1 MQPGRF
7 LTSSLQDW
15 RIARILDRALLAVDP
30 EMLVTEQ
37 LKHRSLPPHHRLYL
51 LGVGK
56 ASEAMTRGAANTL
69 GRFAS
74 GLLVTKE
81 SAGPLHPRITV
92 LTAGHPIPD
101 ARSLAAGRAIL
112 RFVSA
117 LQPDDLLIC
126 LISGGG
132 SALASVPLDG
142 TSLEDVQ
149 ALTSSAL
156 ASGGTIE
163 DVNILRRQL
172 DQLKGGGL
180 AQATQAS
187 ILSLILSDVLGDRVE
202 VVASGPTVPTPTGP
216 QQARD
221 VLAKLGIEA
230 PPAMDH
236 ALEAP
241 RPVRSSSLESRV
253 DNVVIGNVLLAARG
267 AVLQAQKEGFAADL
281 LDTQIQ
287 GEAQLVGRALAGQ
300 LVEQGRDRP
309 RPFCLVAAGET
320 TVTLATQG
328 LGGRNQELA
337 LSAVEVLDGS
347 RNCMLVALATDGND
361 GPTNAAGAVV
371 TSETQARA
379 TAVGLSSQDY
389 LARHDSY
396 RFFEPLGD
404 LLMPGYTGTNVNDL
418 MLLIGL

>member
-1 MQPGRF
+1 MHSGRF
-7 LTSSLQDW
+7 LTKSLRDW
-15 RIARILDRALLAVDP
+15 RIARILDRALRAVDP
-30 EMLVTEQ
+30 EALVNEQ

-51 LGVGK
+51 LGLGK

-69 GRFAS
+69 GHFAS

-117 LQPDDLLIC
+117 LQPDDLLVC

-132 SALASVPLDG
+132 SALASVPVDG

-236 ALEAP
+236 AFQAP
-241 RPVRSSSLESRV
+241 RPVRSSSFKSRV
-253 DNVVIGNVLLAARG
+253 DNVIIGNVLLAARG

-287 GEAQLVGRALAGQ
+287 GEAQLVGRALASQ
-300 LVEQGRDRP
+300 LVDQGRDKP